1 MSGSLPFFCS
11 GETNKRIW
19 LKKIFDFQGHKNML
33 DSDIKLFVRVN
44 MIYENLLN
52 VIYDSGTIE
61 ALWGY

>member
-1 MSGSLPFFCS
+1 MSGSIPIFFCS
-11 GETNKRIW
+11 GETNKRTW
-19 LKKIFDFQGHKNML
+19 LKKDFRFRNML

-52 VIYDSGTIE
+52 VIYDSRTIE

>member
-1 MSGSLPFFCS
+1 MAQ
-11 GETNKRIW
+11 KRFSI
-19 LKKIFDFQGHKNML
+19 GHRNML

-52 VIYDSGTIE
+52 VIYDSRTIE